1 MKTVGRNG
9 RALQDRPRLKQAVLP
24 LCATTCALLW
34 GSAFPVIK
42 YAYRFIDATSLE
54 NRLAFAGIR
63 FTLAGTALL
72 IFVPR
77 ILGHFRNAPKGS
89 LFAVTLFQTVLQYF
103 CFYWGLAMISGV
115 LSAILIATGSF
126 WWVIL
131 APLFNRNDKVTPF
144 QLLLLFLGF
153 IGVCICVYRPGAESA
168 SLLPGSL
175 LMLGASISG
184 VVASLTVRPL
194 GQTVPTTFVTGFALC
209 LGGLLLMAFSPEAV
223 ARIVREAPPVLMVI
237 TFYLAFLSAV
247 AFSLWYYLV
256 TVYDIPT
263 LSGYRFLIPLC
274 GVLESTLFIPG
285 ERIGFEII
293 TGGALVLTALWLLE
307 KARRTSKR

>member
-1 MKTVGRNG
+1 MRVIGKFNQTLR
-9 RALQDRPRLKQAVLP
+9 DHPRLKRAMLP

-77 ILGHFRNAPKGS
+77 ILSHFRKTPKVS
-89 LFAVTLFQTVLQYF
+89 LFVVAIFQTVLQYLF
-103 CFYWGLAMISGV
+103 FYWGLAMISGV

-126 WWVIL
+126 WWITL
-131 APLFNRNDKVTPF
+131 APLFNRQDKVTPG
-144 QLLLLFLGF
+144 QLAVLLLGF
-153 IGVCICVYRPGAESA
+153 IGVCICVYRPGTEST
-168 SLLPGSL
+168 SLILGSL
-175 LMLGASISG
+175 LMIGASISG
-184 VVASLTVRPL
+184 TIASLTVRPL
-194 GQTVPTTFVTGFALC
+194 GQTVPTTFVTGFALSV
-209 LGGLLLMAFSPEAV
+209 GGLLLMAFSPEAV
-223 ARIVREAPPVLMVI
+223 SRIVRDAPPVFLVL
-237 TFYLAFLSAV
+237 TLYLAFLSAV
-247 AFSLWYYLV
+247 AFSIWYFLV

-263 LSGYRFLIPLC
+263 LSGYRFLVPLF

-285 ERIGFEII
+285 ERMGFEII
-293 TGGALVLTALWLLE
+293 LGGSLVLTALWLLE
-307 KARRTSKR
+307 RARRTSKR